1 MSRLPWVIATLVLL
15 AIVLAWA
22 GVLGDVANAIV
33 QIVRVVLDL
42 FVRLINLFVDL
53 LRNVG

>member
-1 MSRLPWVIATLVLL
+1 MSRLPWVIAALVLPGV
-15 AIVLAWA
+15 VLARV

-42 FVRLINLFVDL
+42 FVRLVNLLVDL
-53 LRNVG
+53 LRSIG

>member
-15 AIVLAWA
+15 GVVLAWA
-22 GVLGDVANAIV
+22 GVLGDVADAIV

-53 LRNVG
+53 LRSVG

>member
-1 MSRLPWVIATLVLL
+1 VSRLLWVIAALVFPGV
-15 AIVLAWA
+15 VLARV

-42 FVRLINLFVDL
+42 FVRLINLLVDL
-53 LRNVG
+53 LRSIG

>member
-1 MSRLPWVIATLVLL
+1 VSRLPWVIAALVLL
-15 AIVLAWA
+15 GVVLAWM

-42 FVRLINLFVDL
+42 FVRLINLLVDL
-53 LRNVG
+53 LRSIG